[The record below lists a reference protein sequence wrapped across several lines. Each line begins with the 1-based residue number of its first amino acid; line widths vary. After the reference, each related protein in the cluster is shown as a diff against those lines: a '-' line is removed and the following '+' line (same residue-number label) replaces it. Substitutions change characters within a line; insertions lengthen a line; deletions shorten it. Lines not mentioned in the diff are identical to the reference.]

1 MSLHNDDSKKLRIFL
16 NLFST
21 RVNLLDINTRNEIIN
36 QKRYIYFLLLKKK
49 GEKAHICICSLLR
62 NENIHKVLKI
72 LLSLCKDSN
81 LFLFFK
87 NEKNKNDNETK
98 RCIRNI
104 LYCSNKLMIKNRAYV
119 RNNFIHIFGK
129 KYIDLIETN
138 YHLIDDNINQLLNK
152 YTFSS
157 TEIGQA
163 QNNIIIQMNKK
174 RENINNNMMTMIDA
188 ENIKTCI
195 CNFCKYSQTE
205 KYNDFYN
212 NENIYYSNHNPSLN
226 LNKSH
231 IEQIVD
237 LYKNKSEKVYDEEQN
252 KILQKMEKQI
262 ISTLNKK
269 LLNKSLDV

>member
-1 MSLHNDDSKKLRIFL
+1 M
-16 NLFST
+16 
-21 RVNLLDINTRNEIIN
+21 
-36 QKRYIYFLLLKKK
+36 
-49 GEKAHICICSLLR
+49 LR

-87 NEKNKNDNETK
+87 NEKNKKDNETM

-104 LYCSNKLMIKNRAYV
+104 LYCSNKLMINNRAYV

-157 TEIGQA
+157 SEIGQA

-174 RENINNNMMTMIDA
+174 GENINNNMMTIIDPT
-188 ENIKTCI
+188 NIKTCI
-195 CNFCKYSQTE
+195 CNFCKYAKRE

-212 NENIYYSNHNPSLN
+212 NENIFFSDHNRSLN
-226 LNKSH
+226 LNKNH
-231 IEQIVD
+231 IKQIVE
-237 LYKNKSEKVYDEEQN
+237 LYKNKSEKVYDEEQII
-252 KILQKMEKQI
+252 ILQKMEKQI
-262 ISTLNKK
+262 ISTLNEK
-269 LLNKSLDV
+269 LLNK